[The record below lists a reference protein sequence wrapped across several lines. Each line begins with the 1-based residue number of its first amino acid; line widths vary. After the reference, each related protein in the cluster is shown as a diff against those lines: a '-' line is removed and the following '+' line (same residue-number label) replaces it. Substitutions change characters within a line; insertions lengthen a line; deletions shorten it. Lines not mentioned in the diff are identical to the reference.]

1 MAKNATL
8 AYPFDHASGKLGTDQ
23 NLKYAENDNPAWDA
37 PDGRQYAKNYKP
49 VMVLNYNPATGK
61 QSFQIKTKSATFMS
75 PATRL
80 QMAVSGGAN
89 AVIATIIAL
98 RMSATSA
105 LATIYSHF
113 LNMQGSGIIPQDM
126 TYRKYLTDV
135 IYKGVKAKASVFT
148 FASPQGQVIVN
159 NPWVGGGAGVDVQIQ
174 SATLLKFAPYLCNAV
189 VVVDDKVIGGIP
201 SVINDSD
208 GSHDTTWA
216 ELKSNGNF
224 GAQFQDFGTRTET
237 IEEVEETIVTFKGS
251 DLYKIGGARVMAED
265 TLVSGINAATTTAP
279 NA

>member
-1 MAKNATL
+1 MGKNATL

-23 NLKYAENDNPAWDA
+23 NLKYAENNNPAWDA
-37 PDGRQYAKNYKP
+37 PDGLQYAKNYKP

-61 QSFQIKTKSATFMS
+61 QSFQIKTKSATFMA

-80 QMAVSGGAN
+80 LMAISGGAN

-98 RMSATSA
+98 RLSATSA

-135 IYKGVKAKASVFT
+135 IYKGIKNKASVFT

-159 NPWVGGGAGVDVQIQ
+159 NPWVSGGSGTSVQIQ
-174 SATLLKFAPYLCNAV
+174 TATLLKFALYLCPAQIIM
-189 VVVDDKVIGGIP
+189 DDKAVAGVPSGMMTFSSFIG
-201 SVINDSD
+201 SD
-208 GSHDTTWA
+208 FN
-216 ELKSNGNF
+216 NG
-224 GAQFQDFGTRTET
+224 DFGTTGDV
-237 IEEVEETIVTFKGS
+237 EEVVAYKGS
-251 DLYKIGGARVMAED
+251 QIYSINGGIVEPED
-265 TLVSGINAATTTAP
+265 SAAGTFTTTPP
-279 NA
+279 NV